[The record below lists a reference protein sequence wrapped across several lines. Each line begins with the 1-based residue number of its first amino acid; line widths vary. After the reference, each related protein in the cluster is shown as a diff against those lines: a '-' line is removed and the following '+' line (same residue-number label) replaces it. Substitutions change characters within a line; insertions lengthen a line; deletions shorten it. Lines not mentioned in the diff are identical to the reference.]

1 VGAPTFVS
9 SYNGKPVLFAGSGS
23 KAEKREGFQV
33 VKSQPR
39 ACNGY
44 FQVSI
49 VVGDARG
56 VEMGGEE

>member
-1 VGAPTFVS
+1 MS